1 MIREE
6 FLEASLRTPLACST
20 EGSNQTLRAN
30 CLYQRVYKEFCCR
43 EEKLDQVAHSRQNLL
58 GFNKEIKCVE
68 HESKLS
74 DCQDEGY
81 KMSSEA
87 HNISVMSL
95 T

>member
-1 MIREE
+1 MVQE
-6 FLEASLRTPLACST
+6 FLGAALRNPLACPT

-30 CLYQRVYKEFCCR
+30 CLYQRVNKEFCCR
-43 EEKLDQVAHSRQNLL
+43 EEKLDQVAHSRKNLL